1 MIEVR
6 RTDEFSQWLKR
17 LRDRT
22 ARTKIITRI
31 QRVELGNL
39 GDAKF
44 FDGIGELRV
53 NYGRGY
59 RLYFDQRGP
68 VVVILL
74 CGGDKSSQD
83 SDIRLA
89 LKMAKE
95 V

>member
-6 RTDEFSQWLKR
+6 RADEFSQWLKS

-22 ARTKIITRI
+22 ARAKIITRI
-31 QRVELGNL
+31 QRVELGNV

-44 FDGIGELRV
+44 FDGIGELRI
-53 NYGRGY
+53 NYGPGY
-59 RLYFDQRGP
+59 RLYFVQRGP
-68 VVVILL
+68 VVIILL

>member
-6 RTDEFSQWLKR
+6 RTDEFSQWLKG
-17 LRDRT
+17 LRDRA
-22 ARTKIITRI
+22 ARTRIITRI

-44 FDGIGELRV
+44 FDGIGELRI
-53 NYGRGY
+53 NYGPGY
-59 RLYFDQRGP
+59 RLYFVQRGP

-83 SDIRLA
+83 RDIGLA